1 MKNLEHFDDSLK
13 QSLPAGTVLLK
24 QGTRSG
30 KLFIL
35 LDGTIEVKRE
45 ETLVA
50 TIDEPGAMFGEMSA
64 LLDIDHTA
72 NVVAATPVTVYHF
85 ADAAGFL
92 QSDPADRPP
101 RRAQAGATAE
111 HRHDLSRGLKR
122 QYSGHSNHLG
132 WSARCWPASFIS
144 RLRSSRRDLTGIP
157 VHEPLRRHPEPR
169 QGTGDGIPEQHR
181 LYSGG

>member
-1 MKNLEHFDDSLK
+1 MKNLELFDDSLK
-13 QSLPAGTVLLK
+13 RSLPAGTVLLK

-72 NVVAATPVTVYHF
+72 NVVAATPVTVYEF

-92 QSDPADRPP
+92 QSDPQIALNVARKL
-101 RRAQAGATAE
+101 AQRLNTVTTYLV
-111 HRHDLSRGLKR
+111 DLKR

-132 WSARCWPASFIS
+132 MVSEVLASLVYQQAEEFTPGS
-144 RLRSSRRDLTGIP
+144 DRDPGP
-157 VHEPLRRHPEPR
+157 
-169 QGTGDGIPEQHR
+169 
-181 LYSGG
+181 

>member
-1 MKNLEHFDDSLK
+1 MMNLEQFDDSLK

-35 LDGTIEVKRE
+35 LDGTVEVKRE

-72 NVVAATPVTVYHF
+72 NVVAATPVTVYHI

-92 QSDPADRPP
+92 QSDPQVALGVARKL
-101 RRAQAGATAE
+101 AQRLNTVTTYLV
-111 HRHDLSRGLKR
+111 DLKR
-122 QYSGHSNHLG
+122 QYAGHSNHLG
-132 WSARCWPASFIS
+132 MVSEVLASLVYQQAEEFTPGS
-144 RLRSSRRDLTGIP
+144 DRDPGP
-157 VHEPLRRHPEPR
+157 
-169 QGTGDGIPEQHR
+169 
-181 LYSGG
+181 